1 MTVCN
6 EYCLFQLRTSKNNVK
21 TEEQLSDLRNQM
33 EQSQTEVKSAQ
44 SEVDRLLELLKDTEN
59 EKNEKDN
66 QLKELQELVY
76 LLGDKILKE
85 QQQPK
90 CDKTRLRFLSS
101 RLAVSET

>member
-6 EYCLFQLRTSKNNVK
+6 EYCFFQLRTSKNNVK

-76 LLGDKILKE
+76 LHDDKILKE
-85 QQQPK
+85 QQQPI

-101 RLAVSET
+101 RLTVSET